1 MELTSAASLEQYP
14 ENKPAELKM
23 QLPSQMHLSEDW
35 EVAMTRITC
44 PYTWVNAQDNEL
56 SHTLIFKKGRA
67 CRTLST
73 HLRRGIYRT
82 VEDAHWLYMV
92 CCQSFTTL

>member
-1 MELTSAASLEQYP
+1 MTNSFYMELTSAASLEQYP

-44 PYTWVNAQDNEL
+44 PYT
-56 SHTLIFKKGRA
+56 
-67 CRTLST
+67 
-73 HLRRGIYRT
+73 
-82 VEDAHWLYMV
+82 
-92 CCQSFTTL
+92 